1 MAVLSFSG
9 LEPLTVQPWLAVVAM
24 RMMPIKISPINALRV
39 RSPGMRILYIYSVL
53 VLRFWLAC
61 GEPMGHTPPCENR
74 RWQYIP
80 TDVAQYSIGSGV
92 AGPSD
97 LSPEYRFSPFVLKL
111 LERAH
116 QPSSGSSE
124 IGLVR
129 SGGSTGSPRA
139 ASLDTV
145 LNCSPQSSIMERP
158 CSVKNAL
165 AITAWWLQPG

>member
-1 MAVLSFSG
+1 MSGALGCYLADSRAVMGHNRIRPNLMPGGFGFTALTVAVLSFSG

-97 LSPEYRFSPFVLKL
+97 LSPEYRFSPFVLK
-111 LERAH
+111 
-116 QPSSGSSE
+116 
-124 IGLVR
+124 
-129 SGGSTGSPRA
+129 
-139 ASLDTV
+139 
-145 LNCSPQSSIMERP
+145 
-158 CSVKNAL
+158 
-165 AITAWWLQPG
+165 